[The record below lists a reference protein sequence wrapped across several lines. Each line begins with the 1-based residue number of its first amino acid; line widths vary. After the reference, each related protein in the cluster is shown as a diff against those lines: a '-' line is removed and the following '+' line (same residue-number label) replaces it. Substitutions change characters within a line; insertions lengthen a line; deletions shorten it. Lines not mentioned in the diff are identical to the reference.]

1 MQVQVLAAVIAPQG
15 HLLAHPQ
22 GQAQA
27 QALRA
32 LERGLGL
39 GHMKPAHKGAV
50 VRVNPHLA
58 SRHLDSLRLG
68 KAHSRVAVNPLWDK
82 AHKVVASR
90 HWDRVIKVAVNHH

>member
-1 MQVQVLAAVIAPQG
+1 M
-15 HLLAHPQ
+15 AHPQ
-22 GQAQA
+22 GLGL
-27 QALRA
+27 ALRALA

-39 GHMKPAHKGAV
+39 GHKKPARKVAV

-58 SRHLDSLRLG
+58 NRHLDSLRLG

-90 HWDRVIKVAVNHH
+90 LSVRAIKVAVNHR

>member
-1 MQVQVLAAVIAPQG
+1 M
-15 HLLAHPQ
+15 AHPQ
-22 GQAQA
+22 G
-27 QALRA
+27 LVLA

-39 GHMKPAHKGAV
+39 EHKKQARKVAV
-50 VRVNPHLA
+50 VRVNPHLV

-90 HWDRVIKVAVNHH
+90 HWDRVIRAVASRLLVRAIKVAVNHH